1 MRKNLNSIHLIL
13 KAISL
18 SVIALIISY
27 LSTNMN
33 ITLTGENVVLK
44 YWNAFTDWISAG
56 RDKMPSDDV
65 ILINVAHDK
74 QLVDITD
81 EFGIPIGNAAVTDR
95 QKLARLLDLINESGG
110 YRYVMLD
117 VFFETGY
124 ETDVDSVLFD
134 RIASMDRL
142 VIPKHIDGALE
153 SECLEQKAGYADYA
167 TSINENDFTKYLL
180 FRKGGASMPLK
191 AYTDV
196 TGRGVKKVLL
206 WYADNGK
213 LARRVIFP
221 KMYVRMDSPYRPNG
235 QKAYL
240 NLGSDILDTEEEV
253 DWPDYFKGKYIVIG
267 AFDGDDIH
275 TTYAGDLPGSL
286 INYNVYLSLMK
297 GQHKIPFALV
307 IVYFLI
313 FFAMA
318 YLLLNGG
325 ANASQSWT
333 WVWAKLFVLYS
344 LILTI
349 VCIFVFMIWGQAHDI
364 FITSTFFSI
373 VDLVN
378 RRLKTKKESHA

>member
-1 MRKNLNSIHLIL
+1 MKRIKTILKLTSALIL
-13 KAISL
+13 AL
-18 SVIALIISY
+18 SATIISY
-27 LSTNMN
+27 ISTNLN
-33 ITLTGENVVLK
+33 VSISGEKAVLK
-44 YWNAFTDWISAG
+44 YWCAFTDWITAG
-56 RDKMPSDDV
+56 KDEAASDDV
-65 ILINVAHDK
+65 FFINVAHDK
-74 QLVDITD
+74 QLVDISD
-81 EFGIPIGNAAVTDR
+81 EFGIPIGNAAITDR
-95 QKLARLLDLINESGG
+95 QKLIRLLDLINESGD
-110 YRYVMLD
+110 YEYVMLD
-117 VFFETGY
+117 VFFEAGY
-124 ETDVDSVLFD
+124 ETEVDSVLFN

-191 AYTDV
+191 AYKEV
-196 TGRGVKKVLL
+196 TGHEVKRVLL

-221 KMYVRMDSPYRPNG
+221 KMYVRMDSPYRPDG

-253 DWPDYFKGKYIVIG
+253 DWSVFFKGKYIVIG
-267 AFDGDDIH
+267 SFAGDDIH

-286 INYNVYLSLMK
+286 INYNVYLSLKK
-297 GQHKIPFALV
+297 GQHKIPFIL
-307 IVYFLI
+307 ILVYFLI

-318 YLLLNGG
+318 YLLLKG
-325 ANASQSWT
+325 ATGVPQSWT

-344 LILTI
+344 AIIMI

-378 RRLKTKKESHA
+378 RWIKTKKEAHA

>member
-1 MRKNLNSIHLIL
+1 MKANRIIRRIL
-13 KAISL
+13 CAL
-18 SVIALIISY
+18 TLAVGAVILSY

-33 ITLTGENVVLK
+33 ISLTGEKAVLK
-44 YWNAFTDWISAG
+44 YWNAFTDWITAG
-56 RDKMPSDDV
+56 RDRAPADDV
-65 ILINVAHDK
+65 VFINVAHDK

-81 EFGIPIGNAAVTDR
+81 DFGIPIGNAAITDR
-95 QKLARLLDLINESGG
+95 QKLSRLLDLINESGE
-110 YRYVMLD
+110 YQYVMLD
-117 VFFETGY
+117 VFFEEGY
-124 ETDVDSVLFD
+124 ETEVDSTLFG

-153 SECLEQKAGYADYA
+153 SECLEKKAGYADYA

-191 AYTDV
+191 AYTEV

-221 KMYVRMDSPYRPNG
+221 KMYVRVDSPYRPDG

-253 DWPDYFKGKYIVIG
+253 DWSDYFKGKYIVIG
-267 AFDGDDIH
+267 SFAGDDIH

-318 YLLLNGG
+318 YLLLSGG

-378 RRLKTKKESHA
+378 RRIKAKKESHA

>member
-1 MRKNLNSIHLIL
+1 MKANKIIRRIVCALTLAVGAVIL
-13 KAISL
+13 
-18 SVIALIISY
+18 SY

-33 ITLTGENVVLK
+33 ISLTGEKTVLK
-44 YWNAFTDWISAG
+44 YWNAFTDWITAG
-56 RDKMPSDDV
+56 RDRAPADV
-65 ILINVAHDK
+65 VVFINVAHDK

-81 EFGIPIGNAAVTDR
+81 DFGIPIGNAAITDR
-95 QKLARLLDLINESGG
+95 QKLSRLLDLINESGE
-110 YRYVMLD
+110 YQYVMLD
-117 VFFETGY
+117 VFFESGF
-124 ETDVDSVLFD
+124 ETEVDSALFG

-191 AYTDV
+191 AYTEV
-196 TGRGVKKVLL
+196 TGRDVKRVLL
-206 WYADNGK
+206 WYADKGK
-213 LARRVIFP
+213 LARRVMFP
-221 KMYVRMDSPYRPNG
+221 KMYVRMDSPYRPDG

-240 NLGSDILDTEEEV
+240 NLGTDILDTEEEV
-253 DWPDYFKGKYIVIG
+253 DWSDYFKGKYIVIG
-267 AFDGDDIH
+267 SFAGDDIH

-297 GQHKIPFALV
+297 GQHRIPFVLV

-378 RRLKTKKESHA
+378 RRIKAKKEAHA

>member
-1 MRKNLNSIHLIL
+1 MRNRPIIARMTKSVVFAIIAL
-13 KAISL
+13 AIS
-18 SVIALIISY
+18 Y
-27 LSTNMN
+27 FSTNMN
-33 ITLTGENVVLK
+33 ISLTGEKAVLK
-44 YWNAFTDWISAG
+44 YWNAFIDWITAG
-56 RDKMPSDDV
+56 RDKAPADDV
-65 ILINVAHDK
+65 VFINVAYDK

-81 EFGIPIGNAAVTDR
+81 DYGIPIGNAAITDR
-95 QKLARLLDLINESGG
+95 QKLSRLLDLINESGK
-110 YRYVMLD
+110 YQYVMLD
-117 VFFETGY
+117 VFFESGY
-124 ETDVDSVLFD
+124 ETEVDSALFG
-134 RIASMDRL
+134 RIASMDKL
-142 VIPKHIDGALE
+142 VIPKHIDGTLE
-153 SECLEQKAGYADYA
+153 SECLEKNAGYADYA

-180 FRKGGASMPLK
+180 FRKSGASMPLK
-191 AYTDV
+191 AYTEV
-196 TGRGVKKVLL
+196 TGLGVKKVLL

-221 KMYVRMDSPYRPNG
+221 KMYVRMDSPYRPDG

-240 NLGSDILDTEEEV
+240 NLGSDILDSEEEV
-253 DWPDYFKGKYIVIG
+253 DWSDYFKGKYIVIG
-267 AFDGDDIH
+267 SFAGDDIH
-275 TTYAGDLPGSL
+275 TTYAGDLPGGL

-307 IVYFLI
+307 FVYFFI

-318 YLLLNGG
+318 FLLLSGG
-325 ANASQSWT
+325 ANVSQSWT

-378 RRLKTKKESHA
+378 RRIKAKKESHA